1 MVHDATA
8 SIGQYLAAT
17 ASPGDAPA
25 GASAAALAAALASA
39 LAQLVARIKQQRKEG
54 ADPSTS
60 TALIELQR
68 AQALLL
74 ELMAEDQ
81 VAYGA
86 YRAARALPADTP
98 QAQEQVS
105 SALLAAIRVPQAIA
119 ATAVAVLE
127 HAAKLADVT
136 TGPLLADLGV
146 AAELCMATVRGAG
159 HTIAANLA
167 TTADRARQ
175 QALQQEQIQLRQRAL
190 RVIQH
195 LGTQLPASR
204 SDRRH

>member
-1 MVHDATA
+1 MLHDATA
-8 SIGQYLAAT
+8 SIEQYLAAT
-17 ASPGDAPA
+17 ANPGDAPA

-39 LAQLVARIKQQRKEG
+39 LAQLVARIKRQRKQG
-54 ADPSTS
+54 ADPA

-86 YRAARALPADTP
+86 YRAARALPLDAP
-98 QAQEQVS
+98 QAQEQLS
-105 SALLAAIRVPQAIA
+105 AALLAAIRVPQAIA

-127 HAAKLADVT
+127 HAVRLADAT
-136 TGPLLADLGV
+136 AGPLLADLGV

-167 TTADRARQ
+167 TLPDRARQ

-195 LGTQLPASR
+195 LGNKLPV
-204 SDRRH
+204 